1 MKFPETKN
9 LWAPYVALAAVLAS
23 APAQAQIAHRWS
35 FEGTGTTILDSVG
48 NAHGNALNGAQLDGS
63 GTLRFDGIDDYV
75 ALPSGL
81 ASAREI
87 QTFELWFEWSGGSS
101 NQRVFDFGDNNGTQ
115 GLTYF
120 VLTPRASNGNAGV
133 YMQTVLGGGSKK
145 VYTQSPLTVG
155 NMTHIAL
162 VYDSLADRMRIYR
175 DGVFQNELTLLE
187 NLSQLRDVNGWI
199 GRSNWSTDPYFRGVL
214 TELRIYGYGLT
225 DTELAASFA
234 AGPDSLGTVGINYC
248 QPATPN
254 VSGLAASI
262 GASGSRSVA
271 QNDLVLSAVN
281 LPQSSFTIFLTSR
294 TQGYVP
300 NPGGGLGHLCIV
312 GAIGRYVGPGQI
324 QNSGMAGSV
333 SLALDLTQ
341 HPTPSGLVA
350 VMPGETWNFQA
361 WYRDALGG
369 NATSNFSD
377 ALEVTFE

>member
-1 MKFPETKN
+1 MQRHILSRSVLFALGTAFVA
-9 LWAPYVALAAVLAS
+9 APPAS
-23 APAQAQIAHRWS
+23 AQIAHRWS
-35 FEGTGTTILDSVG
+35 FGGTGTAIIDSVG
-48 NAHGNALNGAQLDGS
+48 GADGVALNGAELDGS
-63 GTLRFDGIDDYV
+63 GALRFDGVDDYV
-75 ALPSGL
+75 ALPAGL
-81 ASAREI
+81 ASAREV

-145 VYTQSPLTVG
+145 VYTQAPLTVG
-155 NMTHIAL
+155 ALTHIAL
-162 VYDSLADRMRIYR
+162 IYDSPGDRMRIYR

-199 GRSNWSTDPYFRGVL
+199 GRSNWSSDPWFRGAV

-225 DTELAASFA
+225 DLEVAASYG

-254 VSGLAASI
+254 ASGLAAAI
-262 GASGSRSVA
+262 GATGSRVVA
-271 QNDLVLSAVN
+271 LNGLVLEASN

-324 QNSGMAGSV
+324 QNSGTAGAV
-333 SLALDLTQ
+333 SLALDLTR

-350 VMPGETWNFQA
+350 VSPGETWNFQA
-361 WYRDALGG
+361 WYRDSAGG
-369 NATSNFSD
+369 AATSNFSD